1 MLNFGE
7 EKENALIHIYIH
19 YFLSSNLCFLHI
31 ACKVLYATL
40 RDSVIYLKVEGRAGF
55 GGAAALID
63 I

>member
-40 RDSVIYLKVEGRAGF
+40 RDSFI
-55 GGAAALID
+55 
-63 I
+63 